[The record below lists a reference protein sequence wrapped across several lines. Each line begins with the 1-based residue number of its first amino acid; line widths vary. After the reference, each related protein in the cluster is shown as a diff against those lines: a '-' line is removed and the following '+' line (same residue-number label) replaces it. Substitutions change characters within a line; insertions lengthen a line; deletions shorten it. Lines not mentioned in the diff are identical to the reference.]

1 MRLVAPSCQSIA
13 IFRKLLYSFVKL
25 RAGNLREEYTFRTND
40 YSFKPLSLLSCISI
54 LLAANQ
60 RSYGEPTMLTK
71 IALAAA
77 LAIGTAGAALASNEN
92 DGDTGGYRLLGPGG
106 VVTDGVNPAYHR
118 SLRAG
123 ADNSYG
129 YAPGTTTKRP
139 SK

>member
-1 MRLVAPSCQSIA
+1 
-13 IFRKLLYSFVKL
+13 L

-40 YSFKPLSLLSCISI
+40 YSFKPLSLLSTIAI

-71 IALAAA
+71 LALAAA

-139 SK
+139 TK